1 MANWLEFWENN
12 EINWHSDVV
21 TQELEEYAGLLK
33 LEPGDKVFFP
43 LCGKSLDMIY
53 MLNQGFSVIGV
64 ELSEIGIEQFFH
76 ENGLDFTISSVGE
89 FNLYS
94 AKNIEIYCGDFFSL
108 TSEHL
113 CDVKAV
119 FDRKSLIALD
129 RNLRQKYVK
138 HLNDIISLGVR
149 VLLITLHY
157 PQHQMSGPP
166 FSVDKSEVESLFS
179 MAFNYQELKCF
190 EDVENGSKLERAGVD
205 YIENAAYCLQKVR
218 ESWQK
223 K

>member
-1 MANWLEFWENN
+1 MANWLEFWANN
-12 EINWHSDVV
+12 ETNWHSDVV
-21 TQELEEYAGLLK
+21 TQELEKYLGLLK
-33 LEPGDKVFFP
+33 LESGDTVFVP

-53 MLNQGFSVIGV
+53 MLNRGFSVIGV
-64 ELSEIGIEQFFH
+64 EVSEIGIKQFFH
-76 ENGLDFTISSVGE
+76 ENGLDFTISKVGE
-89 FNLYS
+89 FDLYS

-108 TSEHL
+108 TSKHL
-113 CDVKAV
+113 CGVKAV

-149 VLLITLHY
+149 ILLITLHY
-157 PQHQMSGPP
+157 PKHQMSGPP

-179 MAFNYQELKCF
+179 MAFNYQELKPF
-190 EDVENGSKLERAGVD
+190 QDIENGLKLARSGVD

-218 ESWQK
+218 E
-223 K
+223 

>member
-21 TQELEEYAGLLK
+21 TQELEEYLGLLK

-53 MLNQGFSVIGV
+53 LINQGFSVIGV
-64 ELSEIGIEQFFH
+64 ELSEIGIKQFFH
-76 ENGLDFTISSVGE
+76 ENELDFTITQVGE
-89 FNLYS
+89 FDLYS

-108 TSEHL
+108 SSKHL
-113 CDVKAV
+113 SDVKAV

-129 RNLRQKYVK
+129 QNLRQKYVK

-179 MAFNYQELKCF
+179 MAFIYQELESF
-190 EDVENGSKLERAGVD
+190 QDIENRSKLVNAGVD

-218 ESWQK
+218 E
-223 K
+223 

>member
-1 MANWLEFWENN
+1 MVNWLEFWENN

-21 TQELEEYAGLLK
+21 TQELEEYLGLLK

-43 LCGKSLDMIY
+43 LCGKSVDMIY
-53 MLNQGFSVIGV
+53 MLNRGFSVIGV
-64 ELSEIGIEQFFH
+64 ELSEIGIKQFFY
-76 ENGLDFTISSVGE
+76 ENGLDFTISQVGE
-89 FNLYS
+89 FDLYS
-94 AKNIEIYCGDFFSL
+94 ANNIEIYCGDFFSL
-108 TSEHL
+108 TSKHL

-129 RNLRQKYVK
+129 RDLRQKYVK

-149 VLLITLHY
+149 ILLITLHY

-166 FSVDKSEVESLFS
+166 FSVDKSVVESLFN
-179 MAFNYQELKCF
+179 MAFKYEELKSF
-190 EDVENGSKLERAGVD
+190 QDVENRSKLVGAGVN

-218 ESWQK
+218 E
-223 K
+223 

>member
-12 EINWHSDVV
+12 EINWHSDIV
-21 TQELEEYAGLLK
+21 TQELEEYLELLK

-43 LCGKSLDMIY
+43 LCGKSLDMTYI
-53 MLNQGFSVIGV
+53 LNQGFSVIGV
-64 ELSEIGIEQFFH
+64 ELSEIGIKQFFH
-76 ENGLDFTISSVGE
+76 ENSLDFTISSVGE
-89 FNLYS
+89 FDLYS

-108 TSEHL
+108 TPKHL
-113 CDVKAV
+113 CDIKAV

-129 RNLRQKYVK
+129 QNLRQKYVK

-149 VLLITLHY
+149 ILLITLHY

-179 MAFNYQELKCF
+179 MAFNYQELKSF
-190 EDVENGSKLERAGVD
+190 QDIENGSKLARSGVD
-205 YIENAAYCLQKVR
+205 YIENAAYCLLKVR
-218 ESWQK
+218 E
-223 K
+223 

>member
-21 TQELEEYAGLLK
+21 TKELEEYLGLLK

-43 LCGKSLDMIY
+43 LCGKSLDMTY
-53 MLNQGFSVIGV
+53 MLKQGFSVIGV
-64 ELSEIGIEQFFH
+64 ELSEIGIIQFFH
-76 ENGLDFTISSVGE
+76 ENKLDFAISSVGE
-89 FNLYS
+89 FDLYS

-108 TSEHL
+108 NSKHL

-129 RNLRQKYVK
+129 RSLRQKYVK

-149 VLLITLHY
+149 ILLVTLHY
-157 PQHQMSGPP
+157 PEHQLSGPP

-179 MAFNYQELKCF
+179 MAFKYQELKSF
-190 EDVENGSKLERAGVD
+190 QDSENGSKLVHAGVD

-218 ESWQK
+218 E
-223 K
+223 

>member
-21 TQELEEYAGLLK
+21 TQELEEYLGFLK

-43 LCGKSLDMIY
+43 LCGKSLDMTHI
-53 MLNQGFSVIGV
+53 LNQGFSVIGV
-64 ELSEIGIEQFFH
+64 ELSDIGIKHFFY
-76 ENGLDFTISSVGE
+76 ENELDFTISQVGE

-108 TSEHL
+108 TSKHL

-129 RNLRQKYVK
+129 QNLRQKYVK

-149 VLLITLHY
+149 MLLITLHY

-166 FSVDKSEVESLFS
+166 FSVDKSEVELLFS
-179 MAFNYQELKCF
+179 KTFNYRELKSF
-190 EDVENGSKLERAGVD
+190 EDNENGSKLERAGVD
-205 YIENAAYCLQKVR
+205 YIENAAYYLRKVR
-218 ESWQK
+218 K
-223 K
+223 

>member
-21 TQELEEYAGLLK
+21 TQELEEYLGLLK
-33 LEPGDKVFFP
+33 LEPDDKVFFP

-53 MLNQGFSVIGV
+53 ILNQGFSVIGV
-64 ELSEIGIEQFFH
+64 ELSEIGIKQFFH
-76 ENGLDFTISSVGE
+76 ENELDFTISNVGE

-108 TSEHL
+108 TSKHL
-113 CDVKAV
+113 RDVKAV
-119 FDRKSLIALD
+119 LDRKSLIALD
-129 RNLRQKYVK
+129 QNLRQKYVK

-149 VLLITLHY
+149 ILLITLHY

-166 FSVDKSEVESLFS
+166 FSVDKYEVESLFS
-179 MAFNYQELKCF
+179 MAFKYQELKCF
-190 EDVENGSKLERAGVD
+190 EDIENGSKLVRAGVD
-205 YIENAAYCLQKVR
+205 NIENAAYCLQKVR
-218 ESWQK
+218 E
-223 K
+223 

>member
-21 TQELEEYAGLLK
+21 TQELEEYLGLLK
-33 LEPGDKVFFP
+33 LEPGNKVFFP

-53 MLNQGFSVIGV
+53 LLNQGFSVVGV
-64 ELSEIGIEQFFH
+64 ELSEIAIKQFFH
-76 ENGLDFTISSVGE
+76 ENELDFTISRVGE

-108 TSEHL
+108 TSKHL

-129 RNLRQKYVK
+129 QNLRQKYVK

-166 FSVDKSEVESLFS
+166 FSVEKSEVESLFS
-179 MAFNYQELKCF
+179 MAFIYQELESF
-190 EDVENGSKLERAGVD
+190 QDIENRSKLVNAGVD

-218 ESWQK
+218 E
-223 K
+223 

>member
-21 TQELEEYAGLLK
+21 TQELEKYLGLLK
-33 LEPGDKVFFP
+33 LESGDTVFVP

-53 MLNQGFSVIGV
+53 MLNRGFSVIGV
-64 ELSEIGIEQFFH
+64 EVSEIGIKQFFH

-89 FNLYS
+89 LNLYS

-108 TSEHL
+108 TSKHL

-149 VLLITLHY
+149 ILLITLHY

-166 FSVDKSEVESLFS
+166 FSADKSEVESLFS
-179 MAFNYQELKCF
+179 MAFKSQELKCF
-190 EDVENGSKLERAGVD
+190 EDIENGSKLVRADVD

-218 ESWQK
+218 E
-223 K
+223 

>member
-1 MANWLEFWENN
+1 MANWLEFWANN
-12 EINWHSDVV
+12 ETNWHSDVV
-21 TQELEEYAGLLK
+21 TQELEKYLGLLK
-33 LEPGDKVFFP
+33 LESGDTVFVP

-53 MLNQGFSVIGV
+53 MLNRGFSVIGV
-64 ELSEIGIEQFFH
+64 EVSEIGIKQFFH
-76 ENGLDFTISSVGE
+76 ENGLDFTTSQVGE
-89 FNLYS
+89 FDLYS

-108 TSEHL
+108 TSKHL
-113 CDVKAV
+113 CGVKAV

-149 VLLITLHY
+149 ILLITLHY
-157 PQHQMSGPP
+157 PKHQMSGPP

-179 MAFNYQELKCF
+179 MAFNYQELKPF
-190 EDVENGSKLERAGVD
+190 QDIENGLKLARSGVD

-218 ESWQK
+218 E
-223 K
+223 

>member
-21 TQELEEYAGLLK
+21 TQELEEYLGLLK

-43 LCGKSLDMIY
+43 LCGKSLDMTYI
-53 MLNQGFSVIGV
+53 LNQGFSVIGV
-64 ELSEIGIEQFFH
+64 ELSEIGIKQFFH
-76 ENGLDFTISSVGE
+76 ENGLDFTISQVGE
-89 FNLYS
+89 FDLYS

-108 TSEHL
+108 TSKHL
-113 CDVKAV
+113 YGVKAV

-149 VLLITLHY
+149 ILLITLHY

-179 MAFNYQELKCF
+179 MAFKYQELKSF
-190 EDVENGSKLERAGVD
+190 EDIENGLKLVRAGVD

-218 ESWQK
+218 E
-223 K
+223 

>member
-1 MANWLEFWENN
+1 MANWLEYWENN
-12 EINWHSDVV
+12 ETNWHSDVV
-21 TQELEEYAGLLK
+21 TQELEEYLGLLK

-43 LCGKSLDMIY
+43 LCGKSLDMTYI
-53 MLNQGFSVIGV
+53 LNQGFSVIGV
-64 ELSEIGIEQFFH
+64 ELSEIGIKQFFH
-76 ENGLDFTISSVGE
+76 ENGLDFTISQVGE
-89 FNLYS
+89 FDLYS

-108 TSEHL
+108 TSKYL

-129 RNLRQKYVK
+129 QNLRQKYVK

-149 VLLITLHY
+149 ILLITLHY

-179 MAFNYQELKCF
+179 MTFNFQELKSF
-190 EDVENGSKLERAGVD
+190 QVIENGSKLERSGVD
-205 YIENAAYCLQKVR
+205 YINNAAYCLLKVR
-218 ESWQK
+218 E
-223 K
+223 

>member
-1 MANWLEFWENN
+1 MANWLEFWANN
-12 EINWHSDVV
+12 ETDWHSDVV
-21 TQELEEYAGLLK
+21 TQELEKYLGLLK
-33 LEPGDKVFFP
+33 LESGDTVFVP

-53 MLNQGFSVIGV
+53 MLNRGFSVIGV
-64 ELSEIGIEQFFH
+64 EVSEIGIKQFFH
-76 ENGLDFTISSVGE
+76 ENGLDFTISQVGE
-89 FNLYS
+89 FDLYS

-108 TSEHL
+108 TSKHL
-113 CDVKAV
+113 CGVKAV

-149 VLLITLHY
+149 ILLITLHY
-157 PQHQMSGPP
+157 PKHQMSGPP

-179 MAFNYQELKCF
+179 MAFNYQELKPF
-190 EDVENGSKLERAGVD
+190 QDIENGLKLARSGVD

-218 ESWQK
+218 E
-223 K
+223 

>member
-21 TQELEEYAGLLK
+21 TQELEEYLGLLK

-53 MLNQGFSVIGV
+53 ILNQGFSIIGV
-64 ELSEIGIEQFFH
+64 ELSDIGIKQFFH
-76 ENGLDFTISSVGE
+76 ENRLDFTITSVGG
-89 FNLYS
+89 FDLYS
-94 AKNIEIYCGDFFSL
+94 ANNIEIYCGDFFLL
-108 TSEHL
+108 TSKHL

-119 FDRKSLIALD
+119 FDRKSLIALE

-149 VLLITLHY
+149 MLLITLHY

-179 MAFNYQELKCF
+179 MAFKYQELKSF
-190 EDVENGSKLERAGVD
+190 EDIENGSKLAHAGVD
-205 YIENAAYCLQKVR
+205 YIKNAAYCLQKVR
-218 ESWQK
+218 E
-223 K
+223 

>member
-1 MANWLEFWENN
+1 MGNWLEFWANN
-12 EINWHSDVV
+12 ETDWHSDVV
-21 TQELEEYAGLLK
+21 TQELEKYLGLLK
-33 LEPGDKVFFP
+33 LESGDTVFVP

-53 MLNQGFSVIGV
+53 MLNRGFSVIGV
-64 ELSEIGIEQFFH
+64 EVSEIGIKQFFH
-76 ENGLDFTISSVGE
+76 ENGLDFTISQVGE
-89 FNLYS
+89 FDLYS

-108 TSEHL
+108 TSKHL
-113 CDVKAV
+113 CGVKAV

-149 VLLITLHY
+149 ILLITLHY
-157 PQHQMSGPP
+157 PKHQMSGPP

-179 MAFNYQELKCF
+179 MAFNYQELKPF
-190 EDVENGSKLERAGVD
+190 QDIENGLMLARSGVD

-218 ESWQK
+218 E
-223 K
+223 

>member
-1 MANWLEFWENN
+1 MANWLEFWANN
-12 EINWHSDVV
+12 ETNWHSDVV
-21 TQELEEYAGLLK
+21 TQELEKYLGLLK
-33 LEPGDKVFFP
+33 LESGDTVFVP

-53 MLNQGFSVIGV
+53 MLNRGFSVIGV
-64 ELSEIGIEQFFH
+64 EVSEIGIKQFFH
-76 ENGLDFTISSVGE
+76 ENGLDFTISQVGE
-89 FNLYS
+89 FDLYS

-108 TSEHL
+108 TSKHL
-113 CDVKAV
+113 CGVKAV

-149 VLLITLHY
+149 ILLITLHY
-157 PQHQMSGPP
+157 PTHQMSGPP

-179 MAFNYQELKCF
+179 MAFNYQELKPF
-190 EDVENGSKLERAGVD
+190 QDIENGLKLARSGVD

-218 ESWQK
+218 E
-223 K
+223 

>member
-1 MANWLEFWENN
+1 MANWLEFLENN

-21 TQELEEYAGLLK
+21 TQELEEYLGLLK
-33 LEPGDKVFFP
+33 PEPGEKVFFP
-43 LCGKSLDMIY
+43 LCGKSLDMTYI
-53 MLNQGFSVIGV
+53 LNQGFSVIGV
-64 ELSEIGIEQFFH
+64 ELSEIGIKQFFH
-76 ENGLDFTISSVGE
+76 ENRLDFAISQVGE

-108 TSEHL
+108 TSKHL

-129 RNLRQKYVK
+129 QNLRQKYVK
-138 HLNDIISLGVR
+138 HLNDIILLGVR
-149 VLLITLHY
+149 ILLITLHY

-179 MAFNYQELKCF
+179 MVFNYQELKCF
-190 EDVENGSKLERAGVD
+190 EDIENGSKLVRAGVD

-218 ESWQK
+218 E
-223 K
+223 

>member
-1 MANWLEFWENN
+1 MANWLEFWANN
-12 EINWHSDVV
+12 ETNWHSDVV
-21 TQELEEYAGLLK
+21 TQELEKYLGLLK
-33 LEPGDKVFFP
+33 LESGDTVFVP

-53 MLNQGFSVIGV
+53 MLNRGFSVIGV
-64 ELSEIGIEQFFH
+64 EVSEIGIKQFFH
-76 ENGLDFTISSVGE
+76 ENGLDFTISQVGE
-89 FNLYS
+89 FDLYS

-108 TSEHL
+108 TSKHL
-113 CDVKAV
+113 CGVKAV

-149 VLLITLHY
+149 ILLITLHY
-157 PQHQMSGPP
+157 PKHQMSGPP

-179 MAFNYQELKCF
+179 MAFNYQELKPF
-190 EDVENGSKLERAGVD
+190 QDIENGLKLASAGVD

-218 ESWQK
+218 E
-223 K
+223 

>member
-21 TQELEEYAGLLK
+21 TQELEEYLGLLK

-43 LCGKSLDMIY
+43 LCGKSLDMTYI
-53 MLNQGFSVIGV
+53 LNQGFSVIGV
-64 ELSEIGIEQFFH
+64 ELSEIGIKQFFN
-76 ENGLDFTISSVGE
+76 ENSLDFTISQVGE
-89 FNLYS
+89 FDLYS

-108 TSEHL
+108 TSKYL
-113 CDVKAV
+113 YDVKAV

-129 RNLRQKYVK
+129 RNSRQKYVK

-149 VLLITLHY
+149 MLLITLHY

-166 FSVDKSEVESLFS
+166 FSVNKSEVVSLFS
-179 MAFNYQELKCF
+179 MTFKYQELKSF
-190 EDVENGSKLERAGVD
+190 EDIENGSKLERAGIN

-218 ESWQK
+218 E
-223 K
+223 

>member
-1 MANWLEFWENN
+1 MANWLEFWANN
-12 EINWHSDVV
+12 ETNWHSDVV
-21 TQELEEYAGLLK
+21 TQELEKYLGLLK
-33 LEPGDKVFFP
+33 LESGDTVFVP

-53 MLNQGFSVIGV
+53 MLNRGFSVIGV
-64 ELSEIGIEQFFH
+64 EVSEIGIKQFFH
-76 ENGLDFTISSVGE
+76 ENGLDFTISQVGE
-89 FNLYS
+89 FDLYS

-108 TSEHL
+108 TSKHL
-113 CDVKAV
+113 CGVKAV

-149 VLLITLHY
+149 ILLITLHY

-179 MAFNYQELKCF
+179 MAFNYQELKPF
-190 EDVENGSKLERAGVD
+190 QDIENGLKLARSGVD

-218 ESWQK
+218 E
-223 K
+223 

>member
-21 TQELEEYAGLLK
+21 TQELEEYLGLLK

-43 LCGKSLDMIY
+43 LCGKSLDMTYI
-53 MLNQGFSVIGV
+53 LNQGFSVIGV
-64 ELSEIGIEQFFH
+64 ELSEIGIKQFFH
-76 ENGLDFTISSVGE
+76 ENELDFTISQVGE
-89 FNLYS
+89 FDLYS

-108 TSEHL
+108 TSNNL

-149 VLLITLHY
+149 ILLITLYY
-157 PQHQMSGPP
+157 PKHQMSGPP

-179 MAFNYQELKCF
+179 MAFNYQELKPF
-190 EDVENGSKLERAGVD
+190 QDIENGLKLARSGVD

-218 ESWQK
+218 E
-223 K
+223 

>member
-1 MANWLEFWENN
+1 MGNWLEFWANN
-12 EINWHSDVV
+12 KTNWHSDVV
-21 TQELEEYAGLLK
+21 TQELEKYLGLLK
-33 LEPGDKVFFP
+33 LESGDTVFVP

-53 MLNQGFSVIGV
+53 MLNRGFSVIGV
-64 ELSEIGIEQFFH
+64 EVSEIGIKQFFH
-76 ENGLDFTISSVGE
+76 ENRLDFTISQVGE
-89 FNLYS
+89 FDLYS

-108 TSEHL
+108 TSKHL
-113 CDVKAV
+113 CGVKAV

-149 VLLITLHY
+149 ILLITLHY
-157 PQHQMSGPP
+157 PKHQMSGPP

-179 MAFNYQELKCF
+179 MAFNYQELKPF
-190 EDVENGSKLERAGVD
+190 QDIENGLKLARSGVD

-218 ESWQK
+218 E
-223 K
+223 

>member
-21 TQELEEYAGLLK
+21 TQELEEYLGLLK

-43 LCGKSLDMIY
+43 LCGKSLDMTYI
-53 MLNQGFSVIGV
+53 LNQGFSVIGV
-64 ELSEIGIEQFFH
+64 ELSEIGIKQFFH
-76 ENGLDFTISSVGE
+76 ENNLDFTISQVGE
-89 FNLYS
+89 FDLYS

-108 TSEHL
+108 TSKHL
-113 CDVKAV
+113 YGVKAV

-149 VLLITLHY
+149 ILLITLHY

-179 MAFNYQELKCF
+179 MAFKYQELKCF
-190 EDVENGSKLERAGVD
+190 NDIENGLKLVRAGVD
-205 YIENAAYCLQKVR
+205 YFENAAFCLLKVR
-218 ESWQK
+218 D
-223 K
+223 

>member
-1 MANWLEFWENN
+1 MGNWLEFWANN
-12 EINWHSDVV
+12 ETNWHSDVV
-21 TQELEEYAGLLK
+21 TQELEKYLGLLK
-33 LEPGDKVFFP
+33 LESGDTVFIP

-53 MLNQGFSVIGV
+53 MLNRGFSVIGV
-64 ELSEIGIEQFFH
+64 EVSEIGIKQFFH
-76 ENGLDFTISSVGE
+76 ENGLDFTISQVGE
-89 FNLYS
+89 FDLYS

-108 TSEHL
+108 TSKHL
-113 CDVKAV
+113 CGVKAV

-149 VLLITLHY
+149 ILLITLHY
-157 PQHQMSGPP
+157 PKHQMSGPP

-179 MAFNYQELKCF
+179 MAFNYQELKPF
-190 EDVENGSKLERAGVD
+190 QDIENGLKLARSGVD

-218 ESWQK
+218 E
-223 K
+223 

>member
-1 MANWLEFWENN
+1 MANWLEFWKNN
-12 EINWHSDVV
+12 ETNWHSDVV
-21 TQELEEYAGLLK
+21 TQELEEYLGLLK
-33 LEPGDKVFFP
+33 LEHGDKVFFP
-43 LCGKSLDMIY
+43 LCGKSLDMTY

-64 ELSEIGIEQFFH
+64 ELSEIGIKQFFH
-76 ENGLDFTISSVGE
+76 ENSLDFTISSVGE
-89 FNLYS
+89 FDLYS

-108 TSEHL
+108 TPKHL
-113 CDVKAV
+113 CDIKAV

-149 VLLITLHY
+149 ILLITLHY

-179 MAFNYQELKCF
+179 MAFNYQELKSF
-190 EDVENGSKLERAGVD
+190 QDIENGSKLERSGVD
-205 YIENAAYCLQKVR
+205 YIENAAYCLLKVR
-218 ESWQK
+218 E
-223 K
+223 

>member
-21 TQELEEYAGLLK
+21 THELEEYLGFLK

-53 MLNQGFSVIGV
+53 ILNRGYSVIGV
-64 ELSEIGIEQFFH
+64 ELSEIGIKQFFH
-76 ENGLDFTISSVGE
+76 ENSLDFTISQVGE
-89 FNLYS
+89 FDLYS
-94 AKNIEIYCGDFFSL
+94 ANNIEIYCGDFFSL
-108 TSEHL
+108 TSKHL

-119 FDRKSLIALD
+119 FDRKSLIALE

-149 VLLITLHY
+149 MLLITLHY

-166 FSVDKSEVESLFS
+166 FSVDRSEVESLFS
-179 MAFNYQELKCF
+179 MAFKYQELKSF
-190 EDVENGSKLERAGVD
+190 QDIENGSKLVGAGVD

-218 ESWQK
+218 E
-223 K
+223 